1 MNMTYSYSEKEDYA
15 VLKGQKKD
23 IKDKESKRKQKPS
36 KCDYTKLYS
45 LLKDFGINIR
55 LKDIPEFDNYKDME
69 IWKTQ
74 QIDAFLNDYNKYQ
87 EHIDNNLNK
96 HSNTYKSHSFFAKTK
111 KPKEN
116 RDIID
121 WSEFHF

>member
-36 KCDYTKLYS
+36 KYDYTKLYS
-45 LLKDFGINIR
+45 LLKDFGINIS

-69 IWKTQ
+69 IWKTK

-87 EHIDNNLNK
+87 EYPLG
-96 HSNTYKSHSFFAKTK
+96 
-111 KPKEN
+111 
-116 RDIID
+116 
-121 WSEFHF
+121 